1 MSLLNLNNDGYGLS
15 SDLKITLSTQ
25 LPSSSS
31 TPLQG
36 HVGNIDSEKS
46 KAKVPFGISSHVA
59 NNESEKS
66 KIPFGIS
73 NPPVIQN
80 NESMVQNNGGNFR
93 ITKPSKAHWKP
104 SEDAKLKQ
112 LIADDGAKNWN
123 NIAKQL
129 HGRSGLVLRYIT
141 NFYLLNFKK
150 FTSLLFNEIVFFFKF
165 VYNLFLI

>member
-1 MSLLNLNNDGYGLS
+1 MSSLNLNNDSYGLS
-15 SDLKITLSTQ
+15 SDLKITLSSQ

-36 HVGNIDSEKS
+36 HVGTIDYEKS
-46 KAKVPFGISSHVA
+46 KLPFGNSSHVA
-59 NNESEKS
+59 NNESKKS
-66 KIPFGIS
+66 KIPFGTS
-73 NPPVIQN
+73 NPLVIQT
-80 NESMVQNNGGNFR
+80 NESMVENNGGNFR
-93 ITKPSKAHWKP
+93 NTKPSKAHWKP

-129 HGRSGLVLRYIT
+129 HGRSGLILHYIT

-150 FTSLLFNEIVFFFKF
+150 FTSLLFNKIVFF
-165 VYNLFLI
+165 